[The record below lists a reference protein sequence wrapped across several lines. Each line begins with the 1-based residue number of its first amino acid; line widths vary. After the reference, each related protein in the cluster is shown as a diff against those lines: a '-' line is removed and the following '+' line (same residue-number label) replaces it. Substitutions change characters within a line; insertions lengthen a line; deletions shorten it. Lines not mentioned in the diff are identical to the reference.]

1 MKKSLHLV
9 QLQNLKKK
17 ENNQL
22 QIKSPNLSA
31 VLNLLYTK
39 THINNCQINKEFK
52 IFQKIKRIHKN
63 KVT

>member
-17 ENNQL
+17 ENNQ

-31 VLNLLYTK
+31 ALNLLYTK